1 MRIKY
6 LERRINPMGKQKAK
20 AQKRAKTLH
29 KALACVV
36 PANHIKVERAKAVLA
51 PYQDAMVFFI
61 HHMNRQLLMGEYIV
75 PHTSLKPADLKTPM
89 NARYVQEAYTQAH
102 SAFTSYLGWLTR
114 KVRGLITDSP
124 LDDGTKTL
132 FYRLN
137 HQKAWYKK
145 TVELEWDVTPNG
157 ELLVPIG
164 KTPQKG
170 NMRISKAVDAEE
182 LWLMRRL
189 VKRAKQ
195 WISLPNLSHV
205 TSINLS
211 AQTMELQPSRN
222 SFAFWLNLSTLEKG
236 KRVLL
241 PLSRNHYLEQELKK
255 GKLNKQV
262 QVKFKEDG
270 TITVSPIVEQ
280 ETTKLR
286 TEGDAL
292 GLDWGMVNLFTTSD
306 GRRLGGKILQKLR
319 IYDKLLM
326 EIQKELQQKKE
337 PLKKNPEYQ
346 RLQSKIRSLVKNEI
360 GRVLNNLAKEDLK
373 ELVVEKLNFAGGS
386 MSRTMNRLLTRAG
399 RKALKD
405 KLVRLNEEQ
414 GVTITEVQAAYTSQM
429 CAHCGYVDRK
439 NRPNQKTFHCQ
450 CCGHT
455 CNADVNAAF
464 NILQRRSLKIS
475 LSSRSDKRKTLKER
489 LLEAHSKMCPSGKHL
504 SMVSL

>member
-1 MRIKY
+1 
-6 LERRINPMGKQKAK
+6 MGKKK
-20 AQKRAKTLH
+20 GKVQKRAKTLH
-29 KALACVV
+29 KAIACIV

-61 HHMNRQLLMGEYIV
+61 HYMNRQLLMGNDV
-75 PHTSLKPADLKTPM
+75 VSHTSLKPADLQTPLS
-89 NARYVQEAYTQAH
+89 ARYVQEAYTQAH
-102 SAFTSYLGWLTR
+102 SAFVSYLGWLTR
-114 KVRGLITDSP
+114 KVRGLITDSS
-124 LDDGTKTL
+124 LNDGMKTL

-145 TVELEWDVTPNG
+145 TLELDWDATPDG
-157 ELLVPIG
+157 ELLVPMG

-170 NMRISKAVDAEE
+170 NTRISKAVNAEE

-195 WISLPNLSHV
+195 WLSLPNLSHV

-211 AQTMELQPSRN
+211 AKTMELQPSEN
-222 SFAFWLNLSTLEKG
+222 SFTYWLNLSTLEKG

-241 PLSRNHYLEQELKK
+241 PLSRNPYLEQELKK

-280 ETTKLR
+280 KTAELR
-286 TEGDAL
+286 TKGGAL

-306 GRRLGGKILQKLR
+306 GCRLGGKMLQKLR
-319 IYDKLLM
+319 IYDKLLVQ
-326 EIQKELQQKKE
+326 IQAELQQSNQ
-337 PLKKNPEYQ
+337 PLKTNTEYQ

-360 GRVLNNLAKEDLK
+360 GRILNNLAKEDLK
-373 ELVVEKLNFAGGS
+373 ELVVEKLNFAGGG

-399 RKALKD
+399 RKAVQAKLARLK
-405 KLVRLNEEQ
+405 EEQ
-414 GVTITEVQAAYTSQM
+414 GLTITEVQPAYTSQM
-429 CAHCGYVDRK
+429 CARCGYVDRK
-439 NRPNQKTFHCQ
+439 NRPNQKTFRCQ

-475 LSSRSDKRKTLKER
+475 LSSRPDKRKTLKER
-489 LLEAHSKMCPSGKHL
+489 LLDAHSKICPSGKHL